1 VRHAG
6 QHRRCKCPLWLRW
19 GKSHKQ
25 SARTRSWEIAIKG
38 ARKLEEELE
47 LEALGIEQPKPPD
60 HVTIDT
66 ALELYM
72 ADRAQRGIKDS
83 SKAQRLLGRLRDYA
97 YRRNVILLKD
107 VSARML
113 TEWRAT
119 WTFNKESS
127 GPAVAWSIVQT
138 FFRWAHSID
147 LIPSDVSSKLKSLPI
162 VRKQVQ
168 PLTRDEMQG
177 LLDATS
183 QCGFTAEI
191 VGRVR
196 IFILLQRW
204 SGLACIDAAT
214 LPRNLLRA
222 DDNLTQVHRT
232 KTDAEVF
239 IPLPPAVAKM
249 LRAHANDHPDYF
261 FWNPERMKKTSLI
274 CQFGD
279 WLRLVFDKAGVKH
292 GQQEML
298 SHRFRHTF
306 AVELLL
312 ADVPI
317 EQVSKLLGHKTV
329 RTAERYYSAWVK
341 ERQRKLEAD
350 VKQAWTKMELPD
362 LFTSQLD
369 AKALEG
375 MALADAVIEGLIQ

>member
-1 VRHAG
+1 
-6 QHRRCKCPLWLRW
+6 
-19 GKSHKQ
+19 
-25 SARTRSWEIAIKG
+25 
-38 ARKLEEELE
+38 
-47 LEALGIEQPKPPD
+47 
-60 HVTIDT
+60 
-66 ALELYM
+66 
-72 ADRAQRGIKDS
+72 
-83 SKAQRLLGRLRDYA
+83 
-97 YRRNVILLKD
+97 
-107 VSARML
+107 
-113 TEWRAT
+113 
-119 WTFNKESS
+119 
-127 GPAVAWSIVQT
+127 
-138 FFRWAHSID
+138 
-147 LIPSDVSSKLKSLPI
+147 
-162 VRKQVQ
+162 
-168 PLTRDEMQG
+168 
-177 LLDATS
+177 
-183 QCGFTAEI
+183 
-191 VGRVR
+191 
-196 IFILLQRW
+196 
-204 SGLACIDAAT
+204 
-214 LPRNLLRA
+214 
-222 DDNLTQVHRT
+222 
-232 KTDAEVF
+232 
-239 IPLPPAVAKM
+239 
-249 LRAHANDHPDYF
+249 
-261 FWNPERMKKTSLI
+261 MKKTSLI